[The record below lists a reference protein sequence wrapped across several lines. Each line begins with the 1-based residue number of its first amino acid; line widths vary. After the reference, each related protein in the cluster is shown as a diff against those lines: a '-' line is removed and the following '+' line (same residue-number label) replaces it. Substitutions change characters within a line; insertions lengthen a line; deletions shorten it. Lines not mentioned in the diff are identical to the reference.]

1 MKAFIENLNTILG
14 TVCIA
19 VAVYG
24 LLIDNYLMSCAY
36 SLIFIAFQQQT
47 KEKNDGK

>member
-1 MKAFIENLNTILG
+1 MKSFIENLNTVLG
-14 TVCIA
+14 TVCLV

-24 LLIDNYLMSCAY
+24 LVTDNYIMSCAY

-47 KEKNDGK
+47 EEKK

>member
-1 MKAFIENLNTILG
+1 MKAFIENMNTVLG
-14 TVCIA
+14 IVCLS

-24 LLIDNYLMSCAY
+24 LVIDNYMMSCAY

-47 KEKNDGK
+47 EEKK